1 MIYSNSMKESGIYHV
16 RMERVDN
23 QEFDTEEEAI
33 YEHEKLKDINY
44 NEYRATSV
52 SFYDIERKGKL

>member
-1 MIYSNSMKESGIYHV
+1 MIYSNTYERKWYISCQDG
-16 RMERVDN
+16 RVDN

>member
-1 MIYSNSMKESGIYHV
+1 MIYSNTYERKWYISCQDG
-16 RMERVDN
+16 RVDN

-44 NEYRATSV
+44 NQYRATSV
-52 SFYDIERKGKL
+52 SF